1 MTTADQSWRIRDA
14 DVTWRAI
21 DDQVVVL
28 NLTTSQYLTLNGTAG
43 ELWRLLVPGAT
54 ESMLA
59 SYLVTKYELESAVA
73 TVDVAVFLD
82 ECRQHEVIETVV

>member
-1 MTTADQSWRIRDA
+1 MSAADQWRIRDA

-28 NLTTSQYLTLNGTAG
+28 NLITSQYLTLNGTAS
-43 ELWRLLVPGAT
+43 ELWRLLAPGAT
-54 ESMLA
+54 ESGLVA
-59 SYLVTKYELESAVA
+59 YLVTTYDLESAMA
-73 TVDVAVFLD
+73 TADVAVFLD